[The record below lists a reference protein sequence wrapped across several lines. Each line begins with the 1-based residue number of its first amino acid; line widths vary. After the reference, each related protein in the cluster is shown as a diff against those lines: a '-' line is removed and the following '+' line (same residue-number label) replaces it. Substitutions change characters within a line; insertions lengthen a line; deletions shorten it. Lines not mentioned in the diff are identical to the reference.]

1 MSETRNK
8 LIRIAYE
15 NPHLRNKILPTLNKI
30 SAQKKKKTKVN
41 FVEAILEKPTDLISW
56 LERQEDA
63 PSIKGWDIKS
73 HHLTLK
79 YLRKG
84 KAEDLKPYKQF
95 LGNTY
100 TIDIVGYAFDDKCVA
115 VLIDTNL
122 PVDNK
127 FPHITVAINGVPP
140 KYSNELLEKKSSSGE
155 IIKAKGKLKVKV
167 GYFDFKTHRYDLPH
181 EFFETD
187 ED

>member
-1 MSETRNK
+1 MSDTRKK

-15 NPHLRNKILPTLNKI
+15 NPHLRSKILPTLNKI

-41 FVEAILEKPTDLISW
+41 FIEAILENPTDLTSW
-56 LERQEDA
+56 LERQKDA

-73 HHLTLK
+73 HHMTMNFLK
-79 YLRKG
+79 KG
-84 KAEDLKPYKQF
+84 KAKDLEPYKQF

-100 TIDIVGYAFDDKCVA
+100 TVDIVGYAFDDKCVA

-122 PVDNK
+122 PVENK
-127 FPHITVAINGVPP
+127 FPHITIAVNGVSPV
-140 KYSNELLEKKSSSGE
+140 YSNDLLKEKSASGDLVQ
-155 IIKAKGKLKVKV
+155 AKGKLKLKV

>member
-1 MSETRNK
+1 M
-8 LIRIAYE
+8 
-15 NPHLRNKILPTLNKI
+15 
-30 SAQKKKKTKVN
+30 
-41 FVEAILEKPTDLISW
+41 
-56 LERQEDA
+56 
-63 PSIKGWDIKS
+63 
-73 HHLTLK
+73 
-79 YLRKG
+79 
-84 KAEDLKPYKQF
+84 
-95 LGNTY
+95 
-100 TIDIVGYAFDDKCVA
+100 A

-127 FPHITVAINGVPP
+127 FAHITVAVNGVPP
-140 KYSNELLEKKSSSGE
+140 KYSNDLLEQKSASGE